1 MEHSRRAFSGIQ
13 SKLEA
18 ELESIGWAAEDLH
31 SLHWNKVIMEVT
43 SAQALKAFEK
53 PHTFPHLYNGVAHT
67 SALMRKFRVCHVEVV
82 DDNANRVAK
91 EIAVSVTKDRR
102 FQSYVARGG
111 PSWLANIIQADASC
125 SITSVRAWGSRLSCQ
140 LVLLQAV
147 YFITSSSFFGLRIS
161 LFSSTPT
168 GVLVVLSFI
177 WFPNHLS
184 WITICWFYIFN
195 DKKKT
200 NHLSRTQV

>member
-1 MEHSRRAFSGIQ
+1 
-13 SKLEA
+13 
-18 ELESIGWAAEDLH
+18 
-31 SLHWNKVIMEVT
+31 MEVT

-111 PSWLANIIQADASC
+111 PSWLANIIQADA
-125 SITSVRAWGSRLSCQ
+125 TSPLAEGLAMREAVVACRDLDLREMRFESDSTQ
-140 LVLLQAV
+140 LVNCVNSGA
-147 YFITSSSFFGLRIS
+147 G
-161 LFSSTPT
+161 STEM
-168 GVLVVLSFI
+168 
-177 WFPNHLS
+177 
-184 WITICWFYIFN
+184 
-195 DKKKT
+195 
-200 NHLSRTQV
+200 